1 MEAFEKRLSDILEIK
16 GELKLLTGLHIGAG
30 KDEVKI
36 GGVDNFVVRN
46 PLNNEPYIPG
56 SSLKGKIRMLLEL
69 YYGLFNS
76 ENGDVFTYRVYKKL
90 KKGLDDERLKAAK
103 NILKLFGTSGA
114 DFKDW
119 NKQEKKEEKEE
130 IKELSF
136 TRVSF
141 YDLTLTDESRKAL
154 RSKVGGLM
162 TEEKIEVK
170 INRITGTSFS
180 GALPGKER
188 IPAGTK
194 FEFKLCLKVF
204 EVDGEEGEKEFLD
217 ILAKGLRLLELDS
230 LGGSGSRGYGKVKF
244 ISEKYGEGKLE
255 CISYLKKK
263 APFSLDLSSAL

>member
-1 MEAFEKRLSDILEIK
+1 MKKLDDILEIK
-16 GELKLLTGLHIGAG
+16 GVLELLTGLHIGAG

-36 GGVDNFVVRN
+36 GGMDNPVVRN

-69 YYGLFNS
+69 YYGLFNP
-76 ENGDVFTYRVYKKL
+76 ENGDVFTYGVYRKL
-90 KKGLDDERLKAAK
+90 KEGLDDERLKAAK

-114 DFKDW
+114 DFKNW
-119 NKQEKKEEKEE
+119 NKMENKKENNQEEKKE
-130 IKELSF
+130 IKGLSF

-154 RSKVGGLM
+154 RSRIGGLM
-162 TEEKIEVK
+162 TEEKMEVK
-170 INRITGTSFS
+170 INRITGTSFG
-180 GALPGKER
+180 GALTSKER

-204 EVDGEEGEKEFLD
+204 EGDNKNEFLD
-217 ILAKGLRLLELDS
+217 LVKKGLRLLELDS

-244 ISEKYGEGKLE
+244 SSKKYGEGKLE
-255 CISYLKKK
+255 CISHLKKEE
-263 APFSLDLSSAL
+263 PFSLDLSSVL